1 MTLSGEEVVCAPAKV
16 AIAVD
21 APDCWRASGPGWAA
35 YPEALL
41 SAVGE
46 RLCDAASDPQE
57 EFSAQAEARDLVVLA
72 ADGLLRGAVVS
83 PDQALPIYLRN
94 RVTAIPSRS
103 AG

>member
-1 MTLSGEEVVCAPAKV
+1 MHQPRLRLRWTLQTAGERVVRVGRPIRRPCSRLSGNGCVMQHPTLRK
-16 AIAVD
+16 
-21 APDCWRASGPGWAA
+21 S
-35 YPEALL
+35 
-41 SAVGE
+41 
-46 RLCDAASDPQE
+46 
-57 EFSAQAEARDLVVLA
+57 SAQAEARDLVVLA